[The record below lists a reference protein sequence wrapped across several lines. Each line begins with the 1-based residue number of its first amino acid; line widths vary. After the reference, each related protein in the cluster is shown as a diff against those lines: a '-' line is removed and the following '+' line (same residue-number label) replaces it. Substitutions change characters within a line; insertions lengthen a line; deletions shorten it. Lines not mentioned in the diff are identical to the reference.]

1 MISIKLVNEELKSLM
16 GIGAM
21 DSENI
26 DDISKGYLSTIVA
39 SIVNVVNKRYEKPSR
54 SVLMDVLSTLT
65 EEAQALR
72 DHWTLDSLADY
83 GICNGF
89 FGQTCRWKKAI
100 FKKGVLIAI
109 DLCG

>member
-39 SIVNVVNKRYEKPSR
+39 SIINVVNKRHEKPSR
-54 SVLMDVLSTLT
+54 SVLMDLLSTLT

-72 DHWTLDSLADY
+72 DHWTLDSLASFAKMDFQKLMI
-83 GICNGF
+83 GS
-89 FGQTCRWKKAI
+89 
-100 FKKGVLIAI
+100 
-109 DLCG
+109 